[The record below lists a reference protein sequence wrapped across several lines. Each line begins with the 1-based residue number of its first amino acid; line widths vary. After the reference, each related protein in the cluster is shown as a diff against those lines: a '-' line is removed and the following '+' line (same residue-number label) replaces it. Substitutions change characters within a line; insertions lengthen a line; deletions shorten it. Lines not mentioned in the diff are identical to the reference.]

1 MLNQVSVD
9 KDLLK
14 QKYNTKIVKKQE
26 QLSREFKD
34 KWKVQENEFEVCMIF
49 FIKFFKYVIIYHFL
63 VSLYY
68 LNILVQKLYV
78 LCQRLLLKDKNSSSI

>member
-1 MLNQVSVD
+1 MNAKENMLNQVSVD

-34 KWKVQENEFEVCMIF
+34 KWRVQENEFEVCKLFIF
-49 FIKFFKYVIIYHFL
+49 VIFKISNV
-63 VSLYY
+63 
-68 LNILVQKLYV
+68 
-78 LCQRLLLKDKNSSSI
+78 CT

>member
-34 KWKVQENEFEVCMIF
+34 KWKVQENEFEVCT
-49 FIKFFKYVIIYHFL
+49 VI
-63 VSLYY
+63 VYY
-68 LNILVQKLYV
+68 RK
-78 LCQRLLLKDKNSSSI
+78 C

>member
-14 QKYNTKIVKKQE
+14 QRYNTKIVKKHE

-34 KWKVQENEFEVCMIF
+34 KWKVQENEFEV
-49 FIKFFKYVIIYHFL
+49 FIALFVLKIKK
-63 VSLYY
+63 
-68 LNILVQKLYV
+68 LNV
-78 LCQRLLLKDKNSSSI
+78 

>member
-14 QKYNTKIVKKQE
+14 QKYNTKIIKKQE

-34 KWKVQENEFEVCMIF
+34 KWKVQENEFEVCIAVF
-49 FIKFFKYVIIYHFL
+49 TKFYYKIFIKNLGNFG
-63 VSLYY
+63 
-68 LNILVQKLYV
+68 N
-78 LCQRLLLKDKNSSSI
+78 

>member
-1 MLNQVSVD
+1 MLNQVSAD

-34 KWKVQENEFEVCMIF
+34 KWKVQENEFEVCTVYIYM
-49 FIKFFKYVIIYHFL
+49 YIIE
-63 VSLYY
+63 
-68 LNILVQKLYV
+68 
-78 LCQRLLLKDKNSSSI
+78 NS

>member
-34 KWKVQENEFEVCMIF
+34 KWKVQENEFEVCIVYLLLIKLKYSLINKFLRRF
-49 FIKFFKYVIIYHFL
+49 FAKF
-63 VSLYY
+63 
-68 LNILVQKLYV
+68 LNI
-78 LCQRLLLKDKNSSSI
+78 

>member
-1 MLNQVSVD
+1 MLNQISVD

-34 KWKVQENEFEVCMIF
+34 KWKVQENEFEVRTIF
-49 FIKFFKYVIIYHFL
+49 VIYKILIVVL
-63 VSLYY
+63 V
-68 LNILVQKLYV
+68 
-78 LCQRLLLKDKNSSSI
+78 

>member
-14 QKYNTKIVKKQE
+14 QKYNTKIIKKHD

-34 KWKVQENEFEVCMIF
+34 KWKVQENEFEVGTVIYLKF
-49 FIKFFKYVIIYHFL
+49 KFFNFQ
-63 VSLYY
+63 LY
-68 LNILVQKLYV
+68 LYI
-78 LCQRLLLKDKNSSSI
+78 N

>member
-34 KWKVQENEFEVCMIF
+34 KWKVQENEFEVCVIF
-49 FIKFFKYVIIYHFL
+49 FIKYVIINCFL
-63 VSLYY
+63 VSLY

-78 LCQRLLLKDKNSSSI
+78 LYQSLLLKDKNSSIV

>member
-34 KWKVQENEFEVCMIF
+34 KWKVQENEFEVSIF
-49 FIKFFKYVIIYHFL
+49 YCYLI
-63 VSLYY
+63 
-68 LNILVQKLYV
+68 LNIYSF
-78 LCQRLLLKDKNSSSI
+78 KNEF

>member
-34 KWKVQENEFEVCMIF
+34 KWKVQENEFEVCIIF
-49 FIKFFKYVIIYHFL
+49 FIKVFIYIIVNHL
-63 VSLYY
+63 VSYY
-68 LNILVQKLYV
+68 YSNILVQNV
-78 LCQRLLLKDKNSSSI
+78 ILCVSKDI

>member
-34 KWKVQENEFEVCMIF
+34 KWKVQENEFEVCMI
-49 FIKFFKYVIIYHFL
+49 
-63 VSLYY
+63 
-68 LNILVQKLYV
+68 ILHNF
-78 LCQRLLLKDKNSSSI
+78 DFHA

>member
-14 QKYNTKIVKKQE
+14 QRYNTKIVKKQE

-34 KWKVQENEFEVCMIF
+34 KWKIQENEFEVCVAF
-49 FIKFFKYVIIYHFL
+49 
-63 VSLYY
+63 LYY
-68 LNILVQKLYV
+68 LKKGNKKNLYKPKIVNILI
-78 LCQRLLLKDKNSSSI
+78 LCIVS

>member
-34 KWKVQENEFEVCMIF
+34 KWKVQENEFEVCTVF
-49 FIKFFKYVIIYHFL
+49 V
-63 VSLYY
+63 YY
-68 LNILVQKLYV
+68 RKCSILLHNN
-78 LCQRLLLKDKNSSSI
+78 L

>member
-34 KWKVQENEFEVCMIF
+34 KWKVQENEFEVCILYSIF
-49 FIKFFKYVIIYHFL
+49 YCYLKINKKQLNTY
-63 VSLYY
+63 SL
-68 LNILVQKLYV
+68 
-78 LCQRLLLKDKNSSSI
+78 

>member
-1 MLNQVSVD
+1 MITCILDLQLNAKENMLNQVSVD

-34 KWKVQENEFEVCMIF
+34 KWKVQENEFEVCT
-49 FIKFFKYVIIYHFL
+49 VC
-63 VSLYY
+63 S
-68 LNILVQKLYV
+68 
-78 LCQRLLLKDKNSSSI
+78 

>member
-1 MLNQVSVD
+1 LNAKENMLNQVSVD

-34 KWKVQENEFEVCMIF
+34 KWKVQENEFEVCMI
-49 FIKFFKYVIIYHFL
+49 
-63 VSLYY
+63 
-68 LNILVQKLYV
+68 ILHNF
-78 LCQRLLLKDKNSSSI
+78 DFHA